1 MLVLIVA
8 LPVTF
13 IAMNPMGA
21 LDIVVTTGQFIF
33 MTLMDM
39 VKAGFAGVWYVV
51 QMVVTGIANLFIGA
65 GNLVIGA
72 INAWFQKIVPSF
84 QLIPTLKYLEMPE
97 IPTTI
102 QSIVNEIMDGYTQLR
117 AKVTDYWSVV
127 QANAPMTYVSG
138 AVAGGGSAGAT
149 YLLAQETSEKTRM
162 AITPKPK
169 RRKSS
174 KSPKI
179 ITLSSKSSSA
189 RKSSSSR
196 KSKSSSSGR
205 KTPRDIYLELLEP
218 EYVSKQRKMPKTKTT
233 KTQKPKIITVS
244 RKSRGSKVSK
254 SSKDIYLELL
264 EPEYVSKQRKL
275 PEPPKKP
282 ISGLTYE
289 QAKTILEKF
298 KRGGISKQKDGTWK
312 YIPPREY

>member
-51 QMVVTGIANLFIGA
+51 QMAVTGIANLFIGA

-72 INAWFQKIVPSF
+72 INTWFQKIVPSF

-102 QSIVNEIMDGYTQLR
+102 QGIVNEIMDGYTQLR

-127 QANAPMTYVSG
+127 QANAPKSYIMGGIT
-138 AVAGGGSAGAT
+138 GGGSAGAT
-149 YLLAQETSEKTRM
+149 YLLLKETSETTMRM
-162 AITPKPK
+162 ASS
-169 RRKSS
+169 RRKE
-174 KSPKI
+174 KI
-179 ITLSSKSSSA
+179 DVT
-189 RKSSSSR
+189 
-196 KSKSSSSGR
+196 
-205 KTPRDIYLELLEP
+205 
-218 EYVSKQRKMPKTKTT
+218 
-233 KTQKPKIITVS
+233 
-244 RKSRGSKVSK
+244 GS
-254 SSKDIYLELL
+254 YAM
-264 EPEYVSKQRKL
+264 QRKL
-275 PEPPKKP
+275 AKQGYKIVVDGKTGRTYAIKPKK
-282 ISGLTYE
+282 
-289 QAKTILEKF
+289 AKTISL
-298 KRGGISKQKDGTWK
+298 
-312 YIPPREY
+312 